1 MFSMGLR
8 PLGRYG
14 PTPLIEINFRPSS
27 PKNFLGPR
35 GSQDCEFQ
43 RPCRKIWALTEI
55 RKEGRDLSVWQR
67 RKVFDLSDLA
77 EGRQQVF

>member
-27 PKNFLGPR
+27 TKNFPEPR

-43 RPCRKIWALTEI
+43 RPCRKIWPLTEI
-55 RKEGRDLSVWQR
+55 RKKRRDLSVWQR
-67 RKVFDLSDLA
+67 CKVFDLSDVA